1 MRAKYKKPDELLT
14 ASEVARYVYC
24 ERAWAY
30 DRKHIRPHHTYRR
43 RLALIAFVLLTLLI
57 MLVVVWQVGT

>member
-1 MRAKYKKPDELLT
+1 MRAKYKSHDLLT

-30 DRKHIRPHHTYRR
+30 DRKYIRPHRLRR
-43 RLALIAFVLLTLLI
+43 WFQGLIMVLLVVAVV
-57 MLVVVWQVGT
+57 LVVVWRVVL

>member
-1 MRAKYKKPDELLT
+1 MRAKYKPHELLT

-30 DRKHIRPHHTYRR
+30 DRKYIRTYRLR
-43 RLALIAFVLLTLLI
+43 RWLQRLIMVLLVAAVVVA
-57 MLVVVWQVGT
+57 VVVWRVVL

>member
-1 MRAKYKKPDELLT
+1 MRAKYKPDELLT

-30 DRKHIRPHHTYRR
+30 DRKYIRPYRAYRR
-43 RLALIAFVLLTLLI
+43 RPWLILLSLLGILAILGLIGWLVL
-57 MLVVVWQVGT
+57 